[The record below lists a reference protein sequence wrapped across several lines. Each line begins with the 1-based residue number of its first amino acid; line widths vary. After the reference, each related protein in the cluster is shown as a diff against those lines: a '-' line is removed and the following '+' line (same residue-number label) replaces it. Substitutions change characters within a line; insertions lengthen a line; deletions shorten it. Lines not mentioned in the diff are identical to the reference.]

1 MNFDV
6 SKKSRYAIV
15 ALYELVLAGSQRP
28 ITARKLAA
36 RHNLP
41 VRFLE
46 IILNELK
53 QGGFVTSIR
62 GKAGGY
68 VPARPANEI
77 TLAQIVSYLEHR
89 PAELSEPSGAEAD
102 GQRVLGSLI
111 QEANTAV
118 TRIFEACTLEE
129 MVRREVESC
138 ASGEPNYII

>member
-1 MNFDV
+1 MVVDL
-6 SKKSRYAIV
+6 SKKSRYAIM
-15 ALYELVLAGSQRP
+15 ALFELVLAGSQRP

-53 QGGFVTSIR
+53 QGGFVSSIR

-68 VPARPANEI
+68 VLARPANEI
-77 TLAQIVSYLEHR
+77 TLAQVVSYLEHR
-89 PAELSEPSGAEAD
+89 SASLSEPSSAEAD
-102 GQRVLGSLI
+102 GQRVLALLI

-118 TRIFEACTLEE
+118 IRIFEACTLDEL
-129 MVRREVESC
+129 VRREVESC
-138 ASGEPNYII
+138 SSGEPNYII